1 MIVGI
6 CQVELR
12 VYNCISLKSKRQV
25 IKSIIERLKS
35 RYNISIAEVGD
46 NDIWQ
51 KSLLGFSCVSNSKK
65 HIESV
70 ISNVFNF
77 IENDERV
84 EIISTDIEIV

>member
-1 MIVGI
+1 M
-6 CQVELR
+6 ELR

-46 NDIWQ
+46 NNIWQ
-51 KSLLGFSCVSNSKK
+51 KSLIGFSCVSNSKK

-70 ISNVFNF
+70 ISKIFNF